1 LLHGVRGL
9 RLARDPPKMGKKRLF
24 LIEICLI
31 QVIKAYLEKMIFM
44 YDTLTIYSIDLQIT
58 HLLPDTLLI
67 QSKLLTSTFQI
78 KTDIDFLKNVE
89 IRGNEGFF
97 QIWALPSLSKVGFL
111 CISLPLI
118 RTFLKKKWN
127 ILVEKGFLH
136 AGAHVFK
143 KYIFDGHPSNKGVAA
158 ILCLSKNPKI
168 T

>member
-1 LLHGVRGL
+1 
-9 RLARDPPKMGKKRLF
+9 MGKKRLF
-24 LIEICLI
+24 LLEICLI

-97 QIWALPSLSKVGFL
+97 QI
-111 CISLPLI
+111 
-118 RTFLKKKWN
+118 
-127 ILVEKGFLH
+127 
-136 AGAHVFK
+136 
-143 KYIFDGHPSNKGVAA
+143 
-158 ILCLSKNPKI
+158 
-168 T
+168 